1 MASVRIN
8 MTMSE
13 LMIEFTDTDDLE
25 RQLKNIDLSKIESL
39 LDKKIHSKSNIQE
52 SEKISHIESQTVN
65 DLGTVN
71 LLKISEGGPDATKLA
86 IFLAS
91 NKMNHDDIKRITGIT
106 LLS

>member
-1 MASVRIN
+1 LIKKLSQ
-8 MTMSE
+8 T
-13 LMIEFTDTDDLE
+13 
-25 RQLKNIDLSKIESL
+25 NI
-39 LDKKIHSKSNIQE
+39 HE
-52 SEKISHIESQTVN
+52 SEKISHVESQAVN

-71 LLKISEGGPDATKLA
+71 LLGIRRWPRCHKLA

>member
-8 MTMSE
+8 MAIGE

-25 RQLKNIDLSKIESL
+25 RQLRNIDLSKIESL
-39 LDKKIHSKSNIQE
+39 LTKKTHSKSDMQE
-52 SEKISHIESQTVN
+52 SQKISHIESQSIN

-91 NKMNHDDIKRITGIT
+91 NKMSRDDIKRITGIT

>member
-8 MTMSE
+8 MAMGE

-25 RQLKNIDLSKIESL
+25 RQLKNIDLSKIDSL
-39 LDKKIHSKSNIQE
+39 LDKKIHSKSNIHE

-91 NKMNHDDIKRITGIT
+91 NKMNHDDIKRITGVT

>member
-8 MTMSE
+8 MATGE
-13 LMIEFTDTDDLE
+13 LMIEFTDTADLE
-25 RQLKNIDLSKIESL
+25 RQLKNIDLSKVESL
-39 LDKKIHSKSNIQE
+39 LDKKIHPKSNIQE

-65 DLGTVN
+65 DLGTIN

>member
-1 MASVRIN
+1 MATVRIN
-8 MTMSE
+8 MTIGE
-13 LMIEFTDTDDLE
+13 LLIEFTDTDDLE
-25 RQLKNIDLSKIESL
+25 RQLKNIDLVKVESI
-39 LDKKIHSKSNIQE
+39 LDKKFHSKSNIQE
-52 SEKISHIESQTVN
+52 PQKISHIESQTVN

-91 NKMNHDDIKRITGIT
+91 NNMNRDNIKRITGIT

>member
-8 MTMSE
+8 MAIGE
-13 LMIEFTDTDDLE
+13 LMIEFTDMDDLE
-25 RQLKNIDLSKIESL
+25 RQLKNIDISKVESL
-39 LDKKIHSKSNIQE
+39 LDKKIHLKSNIHE

-65 DLGTVN
+65 DLGTIN

-91 NKMNHDDIKRITGIT
+91 NKMNHDDIKRITGVT

>member
-8 MTMSE
+8 MAHGE

-25 RQLKNIDLSKIESL
+25 RQLKNIDLSKVEYL
-39 LDKKIHSKSNIQE
+39 LDKKIHSKSNIKE
-52 SEKISHIESQTVN
+52 PEKISQVTSQTVN
-65 DLGTVN
+65 DLGMIN
-71 LLKISEGGPDATKLA
+71 LLKISEGGQDATKLA

-91 NKMNHDDIKRITGIT
+91 NKLNHDDIKRITGIT

>member
-8 MTMSE
+8 MTVGE
-13 LMIEFTDTDDLE
+13 LVIEFTDTDDLE
-25 RQLKNIDLSKIESL
+25 RQLKNIDLSRIEFL
-39 LDKKIHSKSNIQE
+39 LDKKIHPRSDIHE
-52 SEKISHIESQTVN
+52 SGKINHVESQAVN
-65 DLGTVN
+65 ELGAVN

-91 NKMNHDDIKRITGIT
+91 NKMNREDVKRITGIT